1 MQTSTIVL
9 QIVGPLFIMAGA
21 GLLVNRGY
29 YEKLANSISKSVL
42 ALLAIGMLAASVGL
56 LIINTGQGW
65 TNQQEIVTSL
75 LGWAMFLKGL
85 FILVVPQSMINLSK
99 SFLKHDSALMLD
111 GALALILG
119 SYITY
124 LGYFM

>member
-1 MQTSTIVL
+1 
-9 QIVGPLFIMAGA
+9 MAGA